1 MAETIQIEVDE
12 RQQLDFHSQQL
23 ADFRAKVQRYG
34 TSLETAE
41 ESAQEYLLQMRQKY
55 DINGKPFF
63 FDQEQGVL
71 VLTDHNQPTL
81 EAEAEVIKV

>member
-1 MAETIQIEVDE
+1 MAETIQIEADE

-23 ADFRAKVQRYG
+23 ADLRAKVQRYG

-71 VLTDHNQPTL
+71 VLADQAQPAL